1 MPSKDLETREAQKAD
16 YLKKSQSRSE
26 ALLKKGMNEAAV
38 AKDPQ
43 IKHFKAKVKQINS
56 AITRIAFLNDQ
67 TMKLKERK
75 EQHQAEAAAKRAA
88 DIAGETKKKEKKIVE
103 EKKPE
108 TSKKKSA
115 AAGKSSAQ
123 GKPQQKKK

>member
-16 YLKKSQSRSE
+16 YLKKSQARSE
-26 ALLKKGMNEAAV
+26 ALLKKGMNDAAV

-56 AITRIAFLNDQ
+56 AISRIAFLTDQ

-75 EQHQAEAAAKRAA
+75 EQRQAEAAVKRAA
-88 DIAGETKKKEKKIVE
+88 DIAGETKKKEKKTAE

-108 TSKKKSA
+108 SGKKKAPAS
-115 AAGKSSAQ
+115 GKGSAQ